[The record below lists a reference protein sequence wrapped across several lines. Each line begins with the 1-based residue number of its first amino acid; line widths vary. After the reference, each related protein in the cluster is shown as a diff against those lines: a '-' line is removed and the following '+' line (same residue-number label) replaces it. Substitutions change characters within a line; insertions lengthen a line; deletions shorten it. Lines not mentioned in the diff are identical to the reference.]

1 MCPLFETIRIES
13 GLPKHLF
20 WHECRMNRARLEI
33 WKKKSPVSLSE
44 TIHVPEGFTTGLVRC
59 NIYYGPEIREIVFK
73 KYEKRIIRSLKL
85 VNGGDIDYHLKYGDR
100 SILESLFAL
109 RGDCDEIL
117 IVKNGFITDTSV
129 SNIIFKSGNL
139 WVTPANPLLPG
150 TCRERLL
157 KEGKIFERRV
167 RPVDL
172 ALYQGY
178 KPINAMR
185 YPEEMS
191 LQPVSSILW

>member
-1 MCPLFETIRIES
+1 MCLLFETVRIEYGS
-13 GLPKHLF
+13 PQHLF
-20 WHECRMNRARLEI
+20 WHEYRMNRARSEI
-33 WKKKSPVSLSE
+33 WNMGSPLSLSE
-44 TIHVPEGFTTGLVRC
+44 EIRVPDAYSTGLVRC
-59 NIYYGPEIREIVFK
+59 NIYYGPDIREITFK
-73 KYEKRIIRSLKL
+73 KYEKRVIRSLKL
-85 VNGGDIDYHLKYGDR
+85 VNCETIDYHLKYTDR
-100 SILESLFAL
+100 GFLASLFNL

-178 KPINAMR
+178 KLINAMR
-185 YPEEMS
+185 YPEEMA
-191 LQPVSSILW
+191 LQPISSILW